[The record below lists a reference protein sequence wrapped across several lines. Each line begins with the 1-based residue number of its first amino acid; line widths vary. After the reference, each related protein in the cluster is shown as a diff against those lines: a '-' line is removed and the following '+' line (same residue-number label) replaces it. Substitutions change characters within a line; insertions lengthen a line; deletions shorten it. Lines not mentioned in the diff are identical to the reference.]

1 MMKGGI
7 NGMGQKASYGEEAEQ
22 QKPSVGRGTPPGSP
36 VPEERGRG
44 RDLRGNHRKGFRCG

>member
-22 QKPSVGRGTPPGSP
+22 QKPSVGSGLPPGSP